1 MKDLLILG
9 NGMAGMTAALYA
21 KRAGLDFKLIGK
33 DEYDFGQIG
42 SAVLVENY
50 PGAKPMPG
58 YTLASGLYDQLL
70 LNNIQVEEREV
81 EQVVGYEDGNTGQQR
96 WMICYKDGFPSDEAK
111 AIIYALGARHR
122 KLPCEVADSEVMIHY
137 CAVCD
142 GPLYKDKTVAI
153 IGGGDVAFTQAEY
166 LSKICRLVYIV
177 MCDQNI
183 TASPSTVER
192 VNKLENVV
200 IIQDYP
206 VDKIYP
212 YANGKNG
219 LYCKSKNVDP
229 YSLSVVQADG
239 IFVAIGM
246 IPNTEPLDTWRFTQV
261 LDNNR
266 YIKTDEMG
274 RVDRL
279 DTRGFFAAGDVRQ
292 KELRQALT
300 AAADGANAVQAAIQY
315 LRGLE

>member
-50 PGAKPMPG
+50 PGANPMPG
-58 YTLASGLYDQLL
+58 YTLASGLYDQLII
-70 LNNIQVEEREV
+70 NGVQTEEHEV
-81 EQVVGYEDGNTGQQR
+81 KDVFGYTGGETGYTY
-96 WMICYKDGFPSDEAK
+96 WVAHYKDGSFEEAK
-111 AIIYALGARHR
+111 AVIYALGASHR
-122 KLPCEVADSEVMIHY
+122 ELSCEIEDKVPIHY

-142 GPLYKDKTVAI
+142 GPLYKDNVVAI

-206 VDKIYP
+206 VDKIYH

-219 LYCKSKNVDP
+219 LFCKSQCSDP
-229 YSLSVVQADG
+229 YSNSVIQADG
-239 IFVAIGM
+239 IFIAIGM
-246 IPNTEPLDTWRFTQV
+246 IPNTMAIKDNHRFWNI
-261 LDNNR
+261 LDNNG
-266 YIKTDEMG
+266 YIKADEMG
-274 RVDRL
+274 RTDVS
-279 DTRGFFAAGDVRQ
+279 GFFAAGDVRQ
-292 KELRQALT
+292 KELRQSVT
-300 AAADGANAVQAAIQY
+300 AAADGANAVQAVIKY
-315 LRGLE
+315 LKGWNE

>member
-1 MKDLLILG
+1 MKDLVILG

-33 DEYDFGQIG
+33 DEYDFGQIS

-50 PGAKPMPG
+50 PGASPMPG
-58 YTLASGLYDQLL
+58 YTLASGLYDQLII
-70 LNNIQVEEREV
+70 NGVQTEEHEV
-81 EQVVGYEDGNTGQQR
+81 KDVLYHINLKTRRPHWKIFYTDGT
-96 WMICYKDGFPSDEAK
+96 SDEAK
-111 AIIYALGARHR
+111 SIIYALGASHR
-122 KLPCEVADSEVMIHY
+122 KLQCEIEDGVPIHY

-142 GPLYKDKTVAI
+142 GSLYKDQTVAI

-200 IIQDYP
+200 VMQDYP
-206 VDKIYP
+206 VDRIYH

-219 LYCKSKNVDP
+219 LFSKKQNQVP
-229 YSLSVVQADG
+229 YSNALIQADG

-246 IPNTEPLDTWRFTQV
+246 IPNTNILYWGADLI
-261 LDNNR
+261 LDNAG
-266 YIKTDEMG
+266 YIKADEMG
-274 RVDRL
+274 R
-279 DTRGFFAAGDVRQ
+279 TNAPGFFAAGDVRQ
-292 KELRQALT
+292 KELRQSVT
-300 AAADGANAVQAAIQY
+300 AAADGANAVQAVIKY
-315 LRGLE
+315 LKGWNE

>member
-21 KRAGLDFKLIGK
+21 KRAGLDFKLVGK

-70 LNNIQVEEREV
+70 LNDIQVEEREV
-81 EQVVGYEDGNTGQQR
+81 SQINGYEDEKTGRQY
-96 WMICYKDGFPSDEAK
+96 WMISYKDGLPDEAK
-111 AIIYALGARHR
+111 AVIYALGARHR
-122 KLPCEVADSEVMIHY
+122 KLSPEVADPEVMVHY

-183 TASPSTVER
+183 TASSSTVER

-200 IIQDYP
+200 VIQDYP

-219 LYCKSKNVDP
+219 LYCKSKNADP
-229 YSLSVVQADG
+229 YSPSVVQADG
-239 IFVAIGM
+239 VFVAIGM
-246 IPNTEPLDTWRFTQV
+246 IPNTEPLKSWRFMNV
-261 LDNNR
+261 LDNNK

-274 RVDRL
+274 RL
-279 DTRGFFAAGDVRQ
+279 DSLDLRGFFAAGDVRQ

-315 LRGLE
+315 LKEWNE